1 MLEKLIEY
9 LKDKKILI
17 LGFGAEGQSTY
28 KTIRKYLKEKQLHIA
43 DKKENFNEQ
52 FEMLSE
58 DTNVISISGE
68 KYLDNLEEYDIIIK
82 SPGISF
88 KDIDTSNIEKKIKS
102 QLELLLEF
110 TDAYTIGITGT
121 KGKSTTSTLIYKVL
135 EEQGKNVLLLGN
147 IGIPVFDY
155 IDTITKDMY
164 IVLEISSHQL
174 QYVEKSPNISI
185 LLNIY
190 EEHLDHYKS
199 LEEYVNSK
207 LNILK
212 FQNEEDYSIYNID
225 NELINKYLKIENLKS
240 KKYEIT
246 YENTGKKSNN
256 ANKIYHEEHY
266 IKDEKGN
273 ILYDTNQERKL
284 LGKHNENNIMFVLAV
299 SEILKLDLPKTV
311 ETINKCASLPHR
323 MELVGKY
330 DDIIFYND
338 SIATIPEATINT
350 IEALKNVNTLIL
362 GGMDR
367 GVHLEGLIKYLNKSN
382 IENLICMPK
391 TGYYI
396 GNNVT
401 NKNINVIYVESM
413 KEAVENAKKV
423 TKKDT
428 ICLLSPAAASY
439 GFYKNF
445 KEKGEE
451 YKRLV
456 KN

>member
-1 MLEKLIEY
+1 MLEKLTKY

-28 KTIRKYLKEKQLHIA
+28 KTIRKYLKDKLLYIS

-58 DTNVISISGE
+58 DTNIITISGE

>member
-28 KTIRKYLKEKQLHIA
+28 KTIRKYLKEKQLYIA

-58 DTNVISISGE
+58 DTNVFSISGE

-88 KDIDTSNIEKKIKS
+88 KDIDTSKIEKKIKS

-155 IDTITKDMY
+155 IDTITKNMY

-225 NELINKYLKIENLKS
+225 NELINKYLKFENLKS

-246 YENTGKKSNN
+246 YENTGKKADN
-256 ANKIYHEEHY
+256 AKKIYHEEHY
-266 IKDEKGN
+266 IKDEDNN

-299 SEILKLDLPKTV
+299 SEILKLDLQKTV
-311 ETINKCASLPHR
+311 ETINKCDSLPHR
-323 MELVGKY
+323 MELVGRY
-330 DDIIFYND
+330 NDIIFYND

-396 GNNVT
+396 GNNIT

-428 ICLLSPAAASY
+428 ICVLSPAAASY

>member
-1 MLEKLIEY
+1 MLENLIEY

-17 LGFGAEGQSTY
+17 LGFGTEGQSTY
-28 KTIRKYLKEKQLHIA
+28 KTIRKYLKEKSLYIA

-52 FEMLSE
+52 FEMLCE

-68 KYLDNLEEYDIIIK
+68 KYLDNLEGYDIIIK

-88 KDIDTSNIEKKIKS
+88 KNIDTSKIEKKIKS

-135 EEQGKNVLLLGN
+135 KEQGKNVLLLGN

-225 NELINKYLKIENLKS
+225 NELINKYLNFEDLKS

-246 YENTGKKSNN
+246 YENTEKKSDN

-266 IKDEKGN
+266 IKDEENN

-299 SEILKLDLPKTV
+299 SEILKLDLSKTID
-311 ETINKCASLPHR
+311 TINNCSSLPHR
-323 MELVGKY
+323 MEFVGKY

-367 GVHLEGLIKYLNKSN
+367 GVHLEGLIEYLNNSN
-382 IENLICMPK
+382 IENLICMPT
-391 TGYYI
+391 TGHYI
-396 GNNVT
+396 GKNIK
-401 NKNINVIYVESM
+401 NKNINVIYVEDM
-413 KEAVENAKKV
+413 KEAVASAKKV
-423 TKKDT
+423 TKKDK

>member
-28 KTIRKYLKEKQLHIA
+28 KTIRKYLKEKQLYIA

-88 KDIDTSNIEKKIKS
+88 KDIDTSKIEKKIKS

-164 IVLEISSHQL
+164 LVLEISSHQL

-240 KKYEIT
+240 KKYEIM
-246 YENTGKKSNN
+246 YENTGKKADN
-256 ANKIYHEEHY
+256 AKKIYHEEHY
-266 IKDEKGN
+266 IKDEDNN

-299 SEILKLDLPKTV
+299 SEILKLDLSKTID
-311 ETINKCASLPHR
+311 TINNCSSLPHR
-323 MELVGKY
+323 MEFVGKY

-367 GVHLEGLIKYLNKSN
+367 GVHLEGLIEYLNKSN

-396 GNNVT
+396 GNNIT
-401 NKNINVIYVESM
+401 NKNINVIYVENM

-423 TKKDT
+423 TKKDA
-428 ICLLSPAAASY
+428 ICVLSPAAASY

>member
-1 MLEKLIEY
+1 MLDKLIEY
-9 LKDKKILI
+9 LKEKKILI
-17 LGFGAEGQSTY
+17 LGFGIEGQSTY
-28 KTIRKYLKEKQLHIA
+28 KTIRKYLKEKVLYIS

-58 DTNVISISGE
+58 DTNVIAISGE
-68 KYLDNLEEYDIIIK
+68 NYLENLDKYDIIIK

-88 KDIDTSNIEKKIKS
+88 KNIDTSKIKNKIKS

-121 KGKSTTSTLIYKVL
+121 KGKSTTSTLIYKIL
-135 EEQGKNVLLLGN
+135 EEQGKKVLLLGN

-155 IDTITKDMY
+155 IDTITKDMFL
-164 IVLEISSHQL
+164 VLEISSHQL
-174 QYVEKSPNISI
+174 QYIERSPNISI

-199 LEEYVNSK
+199 LDEYVNSK

-212 FQNEEDYSIYNID
+212 YKKENDYAIYNID
-225 NELINKYLKIENLKS
+225 NELINKYLNMAELKS
-240 KKYEIT
+240 NKYEIS
-246 YENTGKKSNN
+246 YKNIDKKSKD
-256 ANKIYHEEHY
+256 AYKIYYEDHY
-266 IKDEKGN
+266 IKDDENN
-273 ILYDTNQERKL
+273 IIYDTEMDRKL
-284 LGKHNENNIMFVLAV
+284 LGKHNENNIMFALAV
-299 SEILKLDLPKTV
+299 SKILKLDISQTIK
-311 ETINKCASLPHR
+311 TINNFSPLPHR

-330 DDIIFYND
+330 NGIIFYND

-350 IEALKNVNTLIL
+350 IEALKNVNTLII

-367 GVHLEGLIKYLNKSN
+367 GVNLESLIQYLNKSN
-382 IENLICMPK
+382 IENLICMPT
-391 TGYYI
+391 TGHYI
-396 GNNVT
+396 GKNII
-401 NKNINVIYVESM
+401 NKNMQVIYVQDM
-413 KEAVENAKKV
+413 QEAVNIAKKV
-423 TKKDT
+423 TKKET